1 VLDKHALLT
10 RLEHLHSR
18 IRDRKSQDKE
28 ELCELLDLFE
38 MVVFDVYGE
47 LENLDSSRCGLM
59 QKANC
64 IRNGSGL

>member
-1 VLDKHALLT
+1 MQDKHALLI

-18 IRDRKSQDKE
+18 IRDKKFEEKE
-28 ELCELLDLFE
+28 ELCELLDMFE

-47 LENLDSSRCGLM
+47 LESLNHSRCGLM

-64 IRNGSGL
+64 IRSGY